1 LIQIERWSA
10 QLGASKARPAAP
22 PETLDHFSAC
32 FLSQCRERQRRWRP
46 RRTPAAVAVPRLLPP
61 ASLSLS
67 PFSPFFLCL
76 HRPRTSSSEEDGDGA
91 AVKFLAGA
99 RARPWLS
106 TPPSSSLATVP
117 CWPDLGELSP
127 RPVVLFPF
135 LFSPRA
141 GVFDGEV
148 SRATLFPFFP
158 LSVSLI
164 RILHD
169 FPIRVR
175 VRVRVGD
182 DTVFLFPQIAFGF

>member
-1 LIQIERWSA
+1 VAA
-10 QLGASKARPAAP
+10 QGWQT
-22 PETLDHFSAC
+22 E
-32 FLSQCRERQRRWRP
+32 
-46 RRTPAAVAVPRLLPP
+46 
-61 ASLSLS
+61 
-67 PFSPFFLCL
+67 
-76 HRPRTSSSEEDGDGA
+76 EEDGDGA

-106 TPPSSSLATVP
+106 TPPSSSLATMS

-127 RPVVLFPF
+127 PVGRSFPLPF
-135 LFSPRA
+135 PPPRA

-175 VRVRVGD
+175 VRVGD